1 MQNNTMSADEAV
13 DFGDVFRHAPSSYM
27 ILDRELRYINVNECY
42 CTVVGMPRDALIG
55 RKVFDVFPEEGERLD
70 RFKEAFERAVDGE
83 RNCVV
88 RQLYRMPDADGT
100 MRDVWWT
107 CHHEPVRDLS
117 GRICGVLQ
125 NANDVTAEVQAEQ
138 LRDVVLCELDHRMK
152 NQLATISAIA
162 RRTARDAETTDE
174 FLDSFDRRL
183 QAMARTHQM
192 LVDGQWNGLELGD
205 LVRTELAPYGARNDG
220 RIRISG
226 PPVRLSPGEAQSLGL
241 ALHELSTNA
250 AKYGGLGEHGQS
262 LRVTWRD
269 GDGRVELT
277 WAEQASRAIVP
288 PSRHGFG
295 SVIVDKLLP
304 SQIGATVQRDYHA
317 DGLHCRIDIP
327 RNPSVDR

>member
-1 MQNNTMSADEAV
+1 MQKDTMSADEAV

-70 RFKEAFERAVDGE
+70 RFKEAFERAIAGE
-83 RNCVV
+83 RNSVV
-88 RQLYRMPDADGT
+88 RQLYNIPDAEGVT
-100 MRDVWWT
+100 RDVWWT
-107 CHHEPVRDLS
+107 CHHEPVRDAS
-117 GRICGVLQ
+117 GNICGVLQ
-125 NANDVTAEVQAEQ
+125 NANDVTAEVQSEQ
-138 LRDVVLCELDHRMK
+138 LRDVVLRELDHRMK

-174 FLDSFDRRL
+174 FLESFDRRL

-205 LVRTELAPYGARNDG
+205 LVRTELAPYSDGNDA

-226 PPVRLSPGEAQSLGL
+226 PSVRLSPGEAQSLGL

-250 AKYGGLGEHGQS
+250 AKYGGLGE
-262 LRVTWRD
+262 D
-269 GDGRVELT
+269 GELLQVSWQNGNGAVELT
-277 WAEQASRAIVP
+277 WKEQARRTIVP
-288 PSRHGFG
+288 PSREGFG
-295 SVIVDKLLP
+295 SIIVDKLLP
-304 SQIGATVQRDYHA
+304 SQIGATVQRDYLA
-317 DGLHCRIDIP
+317 DGLHCRIAIP
-327 RNPSVDR
+327 REQVASL